1 MLSLSIIRCK
11 TSIRTLGRTTVP
23 VSMGIEF
30 EQWSNYCQN
39 CSRFFKLLSISRDSV
54 NLLADGDWTTNLAL
68 TINFS
73 ARSLSE
79 CRSMKI
85 PRASS
90 SAGLISSIP
99 LTKNVFT
106 VLQSEIIACQF
117 PRSSSEQFKSVFWA
131 VFFFCFAI
139 HYQYQM
145 SSTKKE
151 KENTR
156 QKKMAFETM
165 ISLYSRDW
173 HAFAFMTVLVISKN
187 TQDVDFLCGDN
198 FGKRLVSSSNQIT
211 NHTFYLKHYKRRSL
225 GNSNSC
231 QSNSYF
237 QLILVHIEKTLCERM
252 LKLSRPDLLPKI
264 LPNKM

>member
-90 SAGLISSIP
+90 SAGLHLLHSLDKKCLHCAPKWNNRVSVSPLVVWAIQISF
-99 LTKNVFT
+99 LG
-106 VLQSEIIACQF
+106 
-117 PRSSSEQFKSVFWA
+117 
-131 VFFFCFAI
+131 CFLFLLCHSLPI
-139 HYQYQM
+139 SDEHHEKRKRKYQ
-145 SSTKKE
+145 T
-151 KENTR
+151 KENGLRNHDFSLFKGLACIRIYDSFGYLEKYTGCRFFMWR
-156 QKKMAFETM
+156 QFWQKAGLIEQPDYKSYILPKA
-165 ISLYSRDW
+165 LQK
-173 HAFAFMTVLVISKN
+173 AL
-187 TQDVDFLCGDN
+187 
-198 FGKRLVSSSNQIT
+198 FGK
-211 NHTFYLKHYKRRSL
+211 
-225 GNSNSC
+225 
-231 QSNSYF
+231 
-237 QLILVHIEKTLCERM
+237 
-252 LKLSRPDLLPKI
+252 
-264 LPNKM
+264 